1 MSNDILNSL
10 LKEYDQKKL
19 KAELECDER
28 KNNLYRLIPRLQEI
42 DNELNSF
49 AFKTAKNI
57 LNNSLLSDNSN
68 NSYTVENLE
77 EKIKNL
83 KKEKEKIL
91 NENNLTLDYLKPFY
105 ECKICNDTGYV
116 LDNNYKT
123 TMCNCLKQ
131 KLLNISFNKSN
142 IYNIKNQN
150 FQNFNELFYSDK
162 IDESKYHSDVSPRE
176 NIKLIKDICFSF
188 INNFEKAEEKNLL
201 FTGNTGL
208 GKTFLSSCIANELIK
223 QRKTVLYQTAPVMLD
238 TIIDYRFGKSNNSN
252 ILESI
257 LNVDLLIIDD
267 LGTECVNNMKFT
279 ELFNIINTRLLNQK
293 NITKTIISTNL
304 SLQNL
309 YNTYDERIVSRII
322 GDYNI
327 CYFFGEDIRFKKIC
341 D

>member
-83 KKEKEKIL
+83 K
-91 NENNLTLDYLKPFY
+91 NLTLDYLKPFY
-105 ECKICNDTGYV
+105 ECKICNYTGYF

-142 IYNIKNQN
+142 IYNIKKEN
-150 FQNFNELFYSDK
+150 FNNFNELIFSDEV
-162 IDESKYHSDVSPRE
+162 DFAKYKFNISPRKNIT
-176 NIKLIKDICFSF
+176 NIKNKCIEF
-188 INNFEKAEEKNLL
+188 IENFENPDYKNLL
-201 FTGNTGL
+201 FVGSTGL
-208 GKTFLSSCIANELIK
+208 
-223 QRKTVLYQTAPVMLD
+223 R
-238 TIIDYRFGKSNNSN
+238 
-252 ILESI
+252 
-257 LNVDLLIIDD
+257 
-267 LGTECVNNMKFT
+267 
-279 ELFNIINTRLLNQK
+279 
-293 NITKTIISTNL
+293 
-304 SLQNL
+304 
-309 YNTYDERIVSRII
+309 
-322 GDYNI
+322 
-327 CYFFGEDIRFKKIC
+327 
-341 D
+341 

>member
-1 MSNDILNSL
+1 MNNSALKKILTEYENKRIKAIQTADI
-10 LKEYDQKKL
+10 K
-19 KAELECDER
+19 
-28 KNNLYRLIPRLQEI
+28 KNNLYVQYPDLQKI
-42 DNELNSF
+42 DNELNFLAIS
-49 AFKTAKNI
+49 TAKSLINNNDPTILEKFQEKMKVLKDKKKKTLSSLGINESFFLPEFECNI
-57 LNNSLLSDNSN
+57 
-68 NSYTVENLE
+68 
-77 EKIKNL
+77 
-83 KKEKEKIL
+83 
-91 NENNLTLDYLKPFY
+91 
-105 ECKICNDTGYV
+105 CKDTGYV
-116 LDNNYKT
+116 MEGSNSI
-123 TMCNCLKQ
+123 MCNCLKQ
-131 KLLNISFNKSN
+131 KIFDIEYNKSN

-150 FQNFNELFYSDK
+150 FQNFNELFYSDE
-162 IDESKYHSDVSPRE
+162 INEPKYHSDISPRE
-176 NIKLIKDICFSF
+176 NIKLIKDICFNF
-188 INNFEKAEEKNLL
+188 IKNFEKSEEKNLL

-208 GKTFLSSCIANELIK
+208 GKSFLSSCIANELIK

-252 ILESI
+252 ILDSI

-322 GDYNI
+322 GNYNI